1 MVSTTAPS
9 VARVRPARAAVIL
22 AIATIVAIAV
32 NALIA
37 TAAVAFGAPASY
49 GPLTAPAYASM
60 TILGIAAGW
69 VGWRLIA
76 RRSAHPRRALAFAVP
91 VVLALSFVPDILLGV
106 FRFIPGTTTPAVIAL
121 ALMHLVTAAVAIP
134 AYALASPRLATPAS
148 GPALPRRDAR

>member
-1 MVSTTAPS
+1 MVSTAAPS
-9 VARVRPARAAVIL
+9 VTRVHPARAAVIL
-22 AIATIVAIAV
+22 VIATFVATAV

-37 TAAVAFGAPASY
+37 TVAVAFGASASY

-76 RRSAHPRRALAFAVP
+76 RRAADPRRALAIAVP
-91 VVLALSFVPDILLGV
+91 VALALSFVPDILLGV

-121 ALMHLVTAAVAIP
+121 ALMHLVTAGVAVP
-134 AYALASPRLATPAS
+134 AYALASPRLEAPAS
-148 GPALPRRDAR
+148 APRTYA